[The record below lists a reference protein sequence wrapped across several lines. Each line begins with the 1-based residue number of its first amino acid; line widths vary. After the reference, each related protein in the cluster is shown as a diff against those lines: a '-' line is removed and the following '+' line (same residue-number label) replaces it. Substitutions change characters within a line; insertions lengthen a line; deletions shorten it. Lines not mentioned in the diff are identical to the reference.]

1 MARESQIKFCPR
13 CGTAVKREKRFGK
26 IHPVCPGCEW
36 IHFNDPKVAAA
47 VLVEQA
53 GRILLVRRVN
63 EPYRGLWTLP
73 AGFVDAG
80 EDPARAAERECLEE
94 TGLSVRVKRVLDVIA
109 GREHERGADFVI
121 VYQAE
126 VLGGTLSPD
135 DDADAVEWFASTDL
149 PPLAFFATRKA
160 IALYSKQINKSY

>member
-13 CGTAVKREKRFGK
+13 CGAAVKREERFGK

-47 VLVEQA
+47 VLIEQN
-53 GRILLVRRVN
+53 GRVLLVRRVN
-63 EPYRGLWTLP
+63 EPYRGMWTLP

-94 TGLSVRVKRVLDVIA
+94 TGLTVRAVRVLDVIP
-109 GREHERGADFVI
+109 GQEHERGADFVI
-121 VYQAE
+121 AYQGE
-126 VLGGTLSPD
+126 VISGILTPG
-135 DDADAVEWFASTDL
+135 DDADAVNWFPRENL
-149 PPLAFFATRKA
+149 PPLAFTATQK
-160 IALYSKQINKSY
+160 ILKLQIE